1 MFWRSSLPERQA
13 WSVVLRIV
21 SMALS
26 ITTIG
31 VTQAMATASRR
42 TPAPSV
48 YSWITTS
55 LLLALLEWDERLKC
69 RGSTTQRRGGGGHK
83 KCLRPPAHTPEVEK
97 VVSNTPTRSRTKLSS
112 GAAALF
118 CVRLVHKRVLRSLSR
133 SSLRLL
139 LGGHDYIQVS
149 NRKRPHQQHQ
159 VGARRGNLH
168 HHLHPRACR
177 PARPSGRRG
186 RRRRS
191 PAPRVCHW
199 KGPRPLLCPCKP
211 KGGSGGRGGGLQQ
224 RGARLSQSPPPHLPF
239 QIMSFYS

>member
-1 MFWRSSLPERQA
+1 
-13 WSVVLRIV
+13 
-21 SMALS
+21 
-26 ITTIG
+26 
-31 VTQAMATASRR
+31 MATASRR

-69 RGSTTQRRGGGGHK
+69 RGSTTQRRGGGDN
-83 KCLRPPAHTPEVEK
+83 KCLRLATHTLPRLK
-97 VVSNTPTRSRTKLSS
+97 RSLAIHRPVRAQNCLLMLQRYS
-112 GAAALF
+112 AF
-118 CVRLVHKRVLRSLSR
+118 RLVHKRVLRSLSR

-239 QIMSFYS
+239 QIVSFYSQM